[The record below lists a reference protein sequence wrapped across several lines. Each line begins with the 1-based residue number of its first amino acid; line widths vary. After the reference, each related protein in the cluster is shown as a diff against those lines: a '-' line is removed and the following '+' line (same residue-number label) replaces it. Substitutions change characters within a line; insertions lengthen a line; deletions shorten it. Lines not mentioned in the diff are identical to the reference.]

1 MGRIV
6 KGARFAQTAYVM
18 TVPNGYLSEQPAT
31 NGHTPNG
38 AHAEEPID
46 FEPIV
51 SDLEPEV
58 PRVDWTVVRA
68 EALRLIDD
76 AQTQAEVL
84 IQEGEQRAIELISE
98 AAANAQAIEDEAREH
113 GHSQGHADGQ
123 KAASAELDDM
133 LTTMRGLVDVA
144 RAERHKIIEGAEP
157 EIIKLAM
164 LVAEKIVHQQISI
177 EKSVV
182 VSMARA
188 AIARLVNRE
197 TVTVRVNPADIETIR
212 EQKDKM
218 LANSDIEHLRILE
231 DNRVDRGGVVI
242 ETESGTIDAKIT
254 TQVKEAKRVLQVEDD
269 PSPVVPSDDASL
281 LPSPA
286 QAS

>member
-18 TVPNGYLSEQPAT
+18 TVPNGYITEEPAT
-31 NGHTPNG
+31 NGHAPRLD
-38 AHAEEPID
+38 EDPID
-46 FEPIV
+46 FEPV
-51 SDLEPEV
+51 ASELLEPQV
-58 PRVDWTVVRA
+58 PRVDWAVVRA

-84 IQEGEQRAIELISE
+84 IQEGQQRAIELISE
-98 AAANAQAIEDEAREH
+98 AAANAQGIEDAAREQ
-113 GHSQGHADGQ
+113 GFAQGHADGQ
-123 KAASAELDDM
+123 TAASAELDDM

-164 LVAEKIVHQQISI
+164 LVAEKIVHQQISLD
-177 EKSVV
+177 KTVV
-182 VSMARA
+182 LSMARA

-218 LANSDIEHLRILE
+218 LANSDIEHLRIVE
-231 DNRVDRGGVVI
+231 DNRVDRGGVVM
-242 ETESGTIDAKIT
+242 ETESGTIDAKIM

-269 PSPVVPSDDASL
+269 PLPVVPSDDASL
-281 LPSPA
+281 LPSSV
-286 QAS
+286 QTS